1 MIGVELRLDAT
12 TAIVHMEECVLP
24 GVLLNSKMFVTSA
37 ALAEVSALLNIK
49 CHSGC
54 VNLSQSA

>member
-1 MIGVELRLDAT
+1 MFIVPGRTELKKT
-12 TAIVHMEECVLP
+12 

-37 ALAEVSALLNIK
+37 ALAEVSAPLNIK